1 MPTVIAKERRQS
13 MIQLKITEEER
24 ELLIEILEN
33 DISDLRMEIAD
44 TDRREYRDM
53 LKNRE
58 AMMKK
63 FQQKLEQSSAKKAT
77 P

>member
-1 MPTVIAKERRQS
+1 

-63 FQQKLEQSSAKKAT
+63 IQQKLEQSSAKKAT

>member
-1 MPTVIAKERRQS
+1 MV
-13 MIQLKITEEER
+13 QLKITEEER

-44 TDRREYRDM
+44 TDRREYREM

-58 AMMKK
+58 VMMKK
-63 FQQKLEQSSAKKAT
+63 IQQKLEQSLAKKAA